1 MLVYGIIS
9 PHPPIILPEIGRDQ
23 LKFVK
28 KTIEALELAAKNLAN
43 SKPDE
48 LIIISPHTEH
58 GFYVPL
64 YYLGKHLPRDIKI
77 TQILVTNP
85 SYKFYYDEGK
95 KTGKETEKSHSK
107 VAIIASG
114 DLSHCLKKDGP
125 YGFNP
130 AGPKLDKIIVDSV
143 KNNDI
148 KALLNID
155 PVTLDQGA
163 ECGLRSILFLM
174 GAFSDIRDLKT
185 EVLSYEGPFGV
196 GYIVAEFISKR
207 IHSSDHLP
215 K

>member
-23 LKFVK
+23 LRFVK
-28 KTIEALELAAKNLAN
+28 KTIEALELVAKNLAD

-64 YYLGKHLPRDIKI
+64 YYLGKHLPQDIKI
-77 TQILVTNP
+77 TKILVTNP
-85 SYKFYYDEGK
+85 SYEFYYNEGK
-95 KTGKETEKSHSK
+95 KTGKEAEKSQSK

-114 DLSHCLKKDGP
+114 DLSHCLKEDGP

-143 KNNDI
+143 KNNDA

-155 PVTLDQGA
+155 PVILGQGA
-163 ECGLRSILFLM
+163 ECGLRSILFLI
-174 GAFSDIRDLKT
+174 GAFSEVGQAKSK
-185 EVLSYEGPFGV
+185 VLSYEGPFGV
-196 GYIVAEFISKR
+196 GYLVAEFKVGQ
-207 IHSSDHLP
+207 
-215 K
+215 